1 MYEPHSVRED
11 TVVFPAFHEL
21 VTPEEFKELG
31 ERFEEIEKQ
40 KFGENG
46 FQHIVNE
53 VTKIEKVKGILRAT
67 RALNIAI

>member
-1 MYEPHSVRED
+1 MYEPNSARED

-31 ERFEEIEKQ
+31 ERFEKIEEQ

-53 VTKIEKVKGILRAT
+53 VAKIEKVLGIYNLAQFT
-67 RALNIAI
+67 SIE